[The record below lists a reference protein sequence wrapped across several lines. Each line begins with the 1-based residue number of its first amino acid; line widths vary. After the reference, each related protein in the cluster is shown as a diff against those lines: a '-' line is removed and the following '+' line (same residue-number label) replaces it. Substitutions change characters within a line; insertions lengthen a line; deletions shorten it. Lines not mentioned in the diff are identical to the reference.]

1 MKDGSFGSS
10 GLVWFADDGGVHG
23 LLGLV
28 DEAYGG
34 GADSAAGEL
43 QQLRLG
49 VDGKAGGYTG
59 DAGIRGDD
67 YHLPTE
73 GLALPL
79 APAAGVEELA
89 CAAGH

>member
-1 MKDGSFGSS
+1 MG
-10 GLVWFADDGGVHG
+10 DDGGVHG

-34 GADSAAGEL
+34 RADSAAGERH
-43 QQLRLG
+43 QLRLG
-49 VDGKAGGYTG
+49 VDGEACGHAG
-59 DAGIRGDD
+59 DLGIPGDD

-79 APAAGVEELA
+79 APAAGIEEVA
-89 CAAGH
+89 GAAGH